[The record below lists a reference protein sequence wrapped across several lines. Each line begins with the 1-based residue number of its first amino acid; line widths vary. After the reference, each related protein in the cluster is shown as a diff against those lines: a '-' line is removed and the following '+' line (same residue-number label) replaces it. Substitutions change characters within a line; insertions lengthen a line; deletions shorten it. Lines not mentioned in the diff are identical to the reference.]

1 MDNIFERPDII
12 TMEAL
17 VILEDELKD
26 FRNNITDV
34 LDCPGLKIY
43 DENEGVIPGTH
54 HFKLTA
60 EVTARDCAL
69 SIKLF
74 TEQIIKPAIMAIA
87 DAMKKLKGE
96 YAFLKLPLDKDRV
109 CSFSIDRNL
118 GIRMVKG
125 YDIRTHRTII
135 KFDIALIEIKEF
147 R

>member
-1 MDNIFERPDII
+1 MNNIFERPDII

-34 LDCPGLKIY
+34 MDCP
-43 DENEGVIPGTH
+43 ENENTIPGMH
-54 HFKLTA
+54 YFKITA
-60 EVTARDCAL
+60 EVSARECAL

-96 YAFLKLPLDKDRV
+96 YALLKLPLKEDRV
-109 CSFSIDRNL
+109 GAFSIDRNL
-118 GIRMVKG
+118 GIRMVKE
-125 YDIRTHRTII
+125 YDMQTHQTLL
-135 KFDIALIEIKEF
+135 KFDIALLEIKEIAS
-147 R
+147 